1 MNLSKLKIIVFGGT
15 GLVGS
20 GLVKKLKL
28 SNYFL
33 LRQKEM
39 KLIYLSMVR
48 YANLSKIL
56 NQI

>member
-28 SNYFL
+28 L
-33 LRQKEM
+33 
-39 KLIYLSMVR
+39 
-48 YANLSKIL
+48 NLFFCCAKKK
-56 NQI
+56 